1 MSGIINRDELRR
13 LEKAARDKNKAK
25 LADWIK
31 QFEYYIESMLKRD
44 YANVINAE
52 IVNNFNNL
60 LTAVAYTAYFSEEN
74 YVDNKNIADYM
85 SDLFTTIDMLRTG
98 EYTSN
103 DYYNQLKAEGVT
115 LDTYDSDLIYKKYL
129 NIFDTDLVKFLKN
142 KHTKII
148 TICGS
153 SKFKEEI
160 LKVNEDLTM
169 QNYIVFIDGV
179 FEHTDNIIISPEEK
193 QQLDALHKEKILI
206 SDAIYVVNKDG
217 YIGESTKSEIEFAK
231 DHNKEIMYMEEIVE

>member
-44 YANVINAE
+44 YANVINA
-52 IVNNFNNL
+52 
-60 LTAVAYTAYFSEEN
+60 
-74 YVDNKNIADYM
+74 D
-85 SDLFTTIDMLRTG
+85 
-98 EYTSN
+98 
-103 DYYNQLKAEGVT
+103 YNQLKAEGVT